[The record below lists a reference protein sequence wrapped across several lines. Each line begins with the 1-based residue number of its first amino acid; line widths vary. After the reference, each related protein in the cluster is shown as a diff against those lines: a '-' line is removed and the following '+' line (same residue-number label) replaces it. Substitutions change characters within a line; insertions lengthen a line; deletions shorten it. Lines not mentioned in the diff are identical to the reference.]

1 MWFLVKA
8 GFWFSLVLVL
18 IPFLDPSPEG
28 SDTGPKVE
36 IGETFKI
43 AGEAIAYIRNICVE
57 KPDVCERGA
66 ETFSALGHRASEG
79 ARIAYEFLDARFG
92 AAPDK
97 GVMTGT
103 VHPGSVNPGSD
114 KAKQALPA
122 DAKARLEGRLP
133 QDRTSKERKAQAAEA
148 TEGLPRLPDPG
159 DNHTPV
165 PQWHVKPAS

>member
-18 IPFLDPSPEG
+18 LPFLDPSPEQSG
-28 SDTGPKVE
+28 SGPKVE

-43 AGEAIAYIRNICVE
+43 AGEAIAYMRNICVE
-57 KPDVCERGA
+57 KPDVCEQGA

-92 AAPDK
+92 AAPDN

-103 VHPGSVNPGSD
+103 VNPGSD
-114 KAKQALPA
+114 KARQALPA
-122 DAKARLEGRLP
+122 DAKARLEGHLPKDTRPTTMAESERLP
-133 QDRTSKERKAQAAEA
+133 RR
-148 TEGLPRLPDPG
+148 PVPD

-165 PQWHVKPAS
+165 PQWRVKPAP

>member
-1 MWFLVKA
+1 MWFLIKA

-18 IPFLDPSPEG
+18 LPFLDPSSET
-28 SDTGPKVE
+28 SETGPKVE

-92 AAPDK
+92 AEPDN
-97 GVMTGT
+97 GVKTGT
-103 VHPGSVNPGSD
+103 VHPGSD
-114 KAKQALPA
+114 KAMQALPA
-122 DAKARLEGRLP
+122 DARARLEGHLP
-133 QDRTSKERKAQAAEA
+133 QDRTPPATQEAQ
-148 TEGLPRLPDPG
+148 GLPRLPVATDT
-159 DNHTPV
+159 HTPV
-165 PQWHVKPAS
+165 PQWRVKPAS

>member
-66 ETFSALGHRASEG
+66 ETFSALGHRQAK
-79 ARIAYEFLDARFG
+79 A
-92 AAPDK
+92 
-97 GVMTGT
+97 
-103 VHPGSVNPGSD
+103 PGSPTSSLTP
-114 KAKQALPA
+114 ALAPPPT
-122 DAKARLEGRLP
+122 R
-133 QDRTSKERKAQAAEA
+133 
-148 TEGLPRLPDPG
+148 
-159 DNHTPV
+159 V
-165 PQWHVKPAS
+165 